1 MLLRE
6 AVKKTPNSMALISN
20 ESKSQFITVK
30 ALDNYDVKALHT
42 VTGLTVDIQLH
53 KDSLYDAIKNADGT
67 YQIIYNN
74 TTIVNNVPAT
84 VVEQIMNGE
93 QNTTVLLILMIVFFG
108 VISSMPFWLPGLIKR
123 FTK

>member
-20 ESKSQFITVK
+20 ESQSQFITVK
-30 ALDNYDVKALHT
+30 ALNNYDVKALHT
-42 VTGLTVDIQLH
+42 VTGLPVDIQLH

-93 QNTTVLLILMIVFFG
+93 QNTTFLLILMIVFFWCNFKYA
-108 VISSMPFWLPGLIKR
+108 VLVAGLN
-123 FTK
+123 